1 MATQHGIPV
10 RPDNLLIVD
19 VQHPEPHLF
28 RDNAILGEH
37 IQVQLALAFHKE
49 DHHVRK
55 LMHKEAKLQARCIL
69 EPSNTYLKTM
79 NHSYLSNAYIMM
91 IPSMNDLIHKGHRP

>member
-19 VQHPEPHLF
+19 VQHPELHLF
-28 RDNAILGEH
+28 HDSAIFGKH
-37 IQVQLALAFHKE
+37 IQVQLALALRNE

-55 LMHKEAKLQARCIL
+55 LMHMEAKLQAHCIL
-69 EPSNTYLKTM
+69 EPSNT
-79 NHSYLSNAYIMM
+79 
-91 IPSMNDLIHKGHRP
+91 